1 MSGFSFSEVPLS
13 EGLIGRTILRLCL
26 GLLVVV
32 GIVIFSD
39 FAVADDDRQSDPLGL
54 IAAYD
59 VTTHYS
65 LGDDQWE
72 VWICESPD
80 GDMDLSASEIA
91 GVMNSELVPYFK
103 WLSGGR
109 YRPAFKAG
117 NPGAVVAVG
126 FQECFDAAATHVA
139 SGVEGVVTVVNQE
152 LGWARGNPGDWTYHQ
167 SEDSAWIEAS
177 STRFPDSGRSVN
189 AGGELFAIP
198 AGQNQGATPP
208 LISIVAHEFGH
219 TLWFPHSYRF
229 DPAKYDNPMDIL
241 SDAEK
246 APGLQV
252 GTIAINRYAAG
263 WIGQDEVEVYSGQ
276 GKSRYVLAPPG
287 KDGTQML
294 VLPFG
299 DEGFMTLGA
308 RVKKGYDAGLPKA
321 GVESYFIDKR
331 TPHCGG
337 PQQIPCF
344 GLDRPTQALNVNPTV
359 PLNYGDEVGHV
370 LEAGE
375 GYMSGDVSVKI
386 IERRGDTFVVEVAD
400 EPLKT
405 TASQPSFPP
414 ANTEVL
420 PGFYEEAYAADPLGL
435 LAGYDVTTTYTL
447 DNDYWEVWVCRSP
460 GGYIDIS
467 PEDAVDVLKSKI
479 APYFEQLSGGRYR
492 PVFRVGGE
500 VQTSLEGDPD
510 FGNCDAEVDEAIR
523 KRASGRAP
531 EGVVHIIDRFTF
543 ISTGVLGDKDRRQ
556 GTVLALHD
564 KTYPDNNRDLHFG
577 GTIFATPDAIHRD
590 MAPEWHR
597 SFLADDQRPQL
608 ATMAHELG
616 HALGF
621 PHSLRL
627 SDYDNPMDVL
637 SRIGDESKL
646 QVGTIAINRYAA
658 GWIETSEVAVYEGQG
673 THRYRLSPLGDG
685 GTQML
690 VIKSE
695 GSGYLTLGARVRKG
709 IDLLVPKEGIEVYL
723 VDEQSPECPH
733 MHFFSCVW
741 EERSTR
747 AVITNPTIPLDF
759 DDEVAHVMGVGDG
772 FTTWNNVSVSVVER
786 TGDDFVV
793 EVTDVIALEETRG
806 RFTDDDGNTHE
817 KNIEIIAEWGITVGC
832 GENLYCPSRPVTR
845 AQMATFLV
853 RALGETPDEAPGSS
867 RFSDVS
873 SGASFLRFVE
883 RFAELGITR
892 VQAGGAFRPND
903 PLTRLEMAVWMTR
916 AFDGISEVTP
926 QGFFTDVPADEW
938 YAGAVEGLKEA
949 DVTRGCSADPPAYCP
964 HDPVR
969 RDQMASFIVRAFAST
984 E

>member
-1 MSGFSFSEVPLS
+1 MSGFSFTEVPPS

-32 GIVIFSD
+32 GIVFLSD

-91 GVMNSELVPYFK
+91 EVMNSELVPYFK

-117 NPGAVVAVG
+117 NPGTVVAAG

-139 SGVEGVVTVVNQE
+139 SDVEGVVTVANQE
-152 LGWARGNPGDWTYHQ
+152 LGWARGDPGGWAYHR
-167 SEDSAWIEAS
+167 SGDSAWIEAS

-189 AGGELFAIP
+189 AGGELFTVP

-263 WIGQDEVEVYSGQ
+263 WIDQDEVEVYPGQ

-294 VLPFG
+294 VLPLG

-331 TPHCGG
+331 TPYCGG

-344 GLDRPTQALNVNPTV
+344 GLDRPTQAVNVNPTV

-375 GYMSGDVSVKI
+375 GYMSGDISVKI
-386 IERRGDTFVVEVAD
+386 VERRGDTFVVEVAD
-400 EPLKT
+400 ELLKT

-435 LAGYDVTTTYTL
+435 IAGYDVTTTYTL

-467 PEDAVDVLKSKI
+467 PQDAVNVLKSKI

-500 VQTSLEGDPD
+500 VQASLEGDPD
-510 FGNCDAEVDEAIR
+510 FGNCDTVVDEAIR

-531 EGVVHIIDRFTF
+531 EGVVHIIDKFTF
-543 ISTGVLGDKDRRQ
+543 ISVGGQGDKDRRQ

-564 KTYPDNNRDLHFG
+564 KTYPENNRDLHFG

-590 MAPEWHR
+590 MAPEWHL

-621 PHSLRL
+621 PHSFRF

-637 SRIGDESKL
+637 SRVEDGSKL

-673 THRYRLSPLGDG
+673 THRYRLSPPGDG

-733 MHFFSCVW
+733 RHFLSCVW
-741 EERSTR
+741 EERPTR
-747 AVITNPTIPLDF
+747 AMITNPSIPLDF

-786 TGDDFVV
+786 SGDDFVV
-793 EVTDVIALEETRG
+793 EVTDVIALEETGG

-867 RFSDVS
+867 RFSDVP

-969 RDQMASFIVRAFAST
+969 RDQMASFIVRAFASI